1 MRDCAHARERKWG
14 SRREGRRAVGRVV
27 LAPPVHPGTGACT
40 CAWAPQRR
48 AAGARAA
55 PGMGWRR
62 CGPVVAD
69 ELGPLCPFLG
79 AGRAWLPSPLPG
91 VQSARAASG
100 ASRPS
105 LTGPRRPCPVLSG
118 QVIKNYLEA
127 CEPLSSEP
135 RLSRLHF
142 HDNQRKVDYVL
153 VYHYRKRGAHP
164 DHGSP
169 GHSLAIVSNGE
180 TSKDPDAGAPGD
192 IEPGP
197 LDALEEERKEQR
209 EEFEHN
215 LLEAGLELEKDL
227 EVRSG
232 RWQRVRGGMAKQAGL
247 LQEALALF

>member
-1 MRDCAHARERKWG
+1 MC
-14 SRREGRRAVGRVV
+14 VG
-27 LAPPVHPGTGACT
+27 AA
-40 CAWAPQRR
+40 
-48 AAGARAA
+48 AAGGRGPGCTRYGVEAPRARR
-55 PGMGWRR
+55 G
-62 CGPVVAD
+62 D

-91 VQSARAASG
+91 VQSARAASR

-105 LTGPRRPCPVLSG
+105 LIGRRRPCPVLSG